1 MAGKCQ
7 SISEGIRRRQTIMM
21 DYAENKGSS
30 SEDEDT
36 DTEGSSVSDDGD
48 SSEMDEEDF
57 SRRRMLC
64 LDEMANPEKQ
74 FTDLKDQL
82 YKEQLVESG
91 GCKTPRS
98 HSWKSTRVFGTT
110 GHLTRKHA
118 DSHKGSR

>member
-64 LDEMANPEKQ
+64 LDEMEWASLPQ
-74 FTDLKDQL
+74 
-82 YKEQLVESG
+82 
-91 GCKTPRS
+91 
-98 HSWKSTRVFGTT
+98 
-110 GHLTRKHA
+110 
-118 DSHKGSR
+118 